1 MSDLKIYRGTIDNL
15 RTNLETNVSGSVRN
29 GKGGVSTSNTYS
41 STFRIDGNQFIL
53 KIQNDT
59 LSQGDDMVVCANGNK
74 VINYKNLTTNET
86 GILSRLLWFAIRTVC
101 NIAAFI
107 PFFIALLCIKETRS
121 GLGYTMIVIVVISS
135 LLFAYFINKYVSM
148 QQRAI
153 KMLKQ
158 YLQEN
163 NL

>member
-1 MSDLKIYRGTIDNL
+1 MFDLKIYRGIIDNL

-29 GKGGVSTSNTYS
+29 GKGGVSTSNMYS
-41 STFRIDGNQFIL
+41 STFRIDGRQFIL

-59 LSQGDDMVVCANGNK
+59 LSQGDEMVVCANGNK

-86 GILSRLLWFAIRTVC
+86 GGLSRLFWSAIRTVC

-107 PFFIALLCIKETRS
+107 PFFIALLCIEETRS

-135 LLFAYFINKYVSM
+135 LLSAYFINKYVSM

-163 NL
+163 DL